1 MSLVLTADAFEATR
15 RDVKPTEMRE
25 DNAWIR
31 SRLCDANGNPRDFD
45 FIDYYRAYTSTKI
58 RRTWVGSVYWTPDTI
73 TMGPWSFPDYKQ
85 GKQIGPYT
93 MEGGWLISTDPIGYF
108 RFPSM

>member
-1 MSLVLTADAFEATR
+1 MHGACEHDVVGPEGNLCICALVAVLVAHVPCASSIHTFRRILSLVLTADVFEATR
-15 RDVKPTEMRE
+15 RGVKLKPTEMRE

-58 RRTWVGSVYWTPDTI
+58 RRT
-73 TMGPWSFPDYKQ
+73 
-85 GKQIGPYT
+85 
-93 MEGGWLISTDPIGYF
+93 
-108 RFPSM
+108 